1 MQSVM
6 IAVVTS
12 LAASIIFWLFFQ
24 YIPERQR
31 YVKVR
36 SKVEFDI
43 YDIYFQTWF
52 YLCIALDNYS
62 LREFPESRLRAGSA
76 TKEDFELWLQNKC
89 LNDSYRFDE
98 FAGLLIPVGEKLQ
111 DAAKEICGRIERC
124 SIYHF
129 FLTAEEIL
137 LLRGLSERL
146 TVYEYDSNA
155 VSAERGHVFRT
166 VVPNIAY
173 MAENFFEIYQLWQT
187 LQQIVWK
194 YRRINTSINKV
205 IMDDFVVRRGE
216 RHYLRGEY
224 GECLRVLRRH
234 KSSDALA
241 NQGLRFQ
248 THYRLGELDEAWTA
262 LRSYLTDL
270 SLELVYVRNTFA
282 DIYLEEGGL
291 NPQIRAILGEY
302 CEDSEIDEMTAE
314 IDRENQIH
322 LDAIKRNKHIAEHYR
337 CILNQSN

>member
-12 LAASIIFWLFFQ
+12 LVASIIFWLFFQ
-24 YIPERQR
+24 YIPERRR

-43 YDIYFQTWF
+43 YDIYFYTWF
-52 YLCIALDNYS
+52 YLCIALDNHS
-62 LREFPESRLRAGSA
+62 LREFPESRLRSGRA

-89 LNDSYRFDE
+89 LNDSYRYDE
-98 FAGLLIPVGEKLQ
+98 FACLLIPVGEELR
-111 DAAKEICGRIERC
+111 DAARKICKRIERC
-124 SIYHF
+124 SIYHI

-137 LLRGLSERL
+137 LLRRLSERL
-146 TVYEYDSNA
+146 TVYDYDSDA
-155 VSAERGHVFRT
+155 ASTERGCVFRP

-173 MAENFFEIYQLWQT
+173 MAENFFEIYQMWQK

-194 YRRINTSINKV
+194 YRRINTSINKD

-224 GECLRVLRRH
+224 RKCLRVLRRP
-234 KSSDALA
+234 KSLPDLM
-241 NQGLRFQ
+241 NQGLRFRAY
-248 THYRLGELDEAWTA
+248 YRLGALDKAWTA
-262 LRSYLTDL
+262 LRSFLTDL
-270 SLELVYVRNTFA
+270 GIEPVYVRRTFA

-302 CEDSEIDEMTAE
+302 RKESEIDEMTAE
-314 IDRENQIH
+314 IDRENQIY
-322 LDAIKRNKHIAEHYR
+322 LDALKRNKHMAEHYK